1 MKKKYS
7 IFIYVCTLVYV
18 INNYFF
24 YYHLY
29 LLPKNF
35 DLIFSFLFIVLFK
48 MLIDF
53 IIINNKITTSEIILN
68 YNIINVFISIFF

>member
-18 INNYFF
+18 INNYFI